1 MDQQYLLVVNGK
13 PEGPFSIA
21 ELKAKRIR
29 PGDFVKTSAM
39 SDYKEAHEVAELRS
53 LLGFKFQPVMPQ
65 YFGSFDQRL
74 LATAI
79 DWFLVAGAVIV
90 PVCAFVLF
98 TDSKLVRII
107 LSAAILILVP
117 VLKLF
122 YHVLMEGSSAQATFG
137 KQILKIR
144 VCAIDAS
151 PVGYG
156 QALGR
161 NLAKVFSVASL
172 GIGYLF
178 AFFNKKQQ
186 CLHDMVAGTLVIKDR
201 LF

>member
-1 MDQQYLLVVNGK
+1 MDEQYLLVVNGK
-13 PEGPFSIA
+13 PEGPYSVA
-21 ELKAKRIR
+21 ELNAKRIR
-29 PGDFVKTSAM
+29 PGDFVKTPSM
-39 SDYKEAHEVAELRS
+39 NDYKEAHEVAELRA
-53 LLGFKFQPVMPQ
+53 LLGFRFQPVMPQ

-90 PVCAFVLF
+90 PVCVFVLI

-107 LSAAILILVP
+107 LSAGILILVP
-117 VLKLF
+117 AAKLV
-122 YHVLMEGSSAQATFG
+122 YHVVMEGSSSQATFG

-144 VCAIDAS
+144 VCAIDGTGI
-151 PVGYG
+151 GYG

-161 NLAKVFSVASL
+161 NIAKVLSALPL

-186 CLHDMVAGTLVIKDR
+186 CLHDRVAGTLVIKDR